1 MMAVT
6 LTTPNTLLGTMTPKS
21 ESVRIAVTLA
31 TVIAGTLFLVLC
43 SKISVPVWP
52 VPVTLQTFGVAA
64 LAAAFGWR
72 VGLATVVLYI
82 AEGLAGLP
90 VFAGALSGPAYLFG
104 PTGGFIVSWL
114 VVAVIVGRAADMGLS
129 RRLLPLFAV
138 MLAADAVSFVFGYTW
153 LVVVL
158 AGLKGVSPGAVMGAA
173 FDGAIK
179 PFIVWDILK
188 MAFAA
193 ISVAGSWSLLRRKA

>member
-6 LTTPNTLLGTMTPKS
+6 LTTPNTLLGAVAPKS
-21 ESVRIAVTLA
+21 DAMRVAVTLA
-31 TVIAGTLFLVLC
+31 TVVAGTLFLVLC

-72 VGLATVVLYI
+72 VGLATVALYI

-90 VFAGALSGPAYLFG
+90 VFAGAVAGPAYLFG

-138 MLAADAVSFVFGYTW
+138 MLAADAVSFAFGYTW

-158 AGLKGVSPGAVMGAA
+158 AGMKGVSPAAVMGAA

-179 PFIVWDILK
+179 PFIIWDILK

-193 ISVAGSWSLLRRKA
+193 ISVVGGWSLLRRKE

>member
-6 LTTPNTLLGTMTPKS
+6 LTTPNTLLGTMAPKS
-21 ESVRIAVTLA
+21 DSVRLAVTLA
-31 TVIAGTLFLVLC
+31 TVVVGTLFLILC

-90 VFAGALSGPAYLFG
+90 VFAGAIAGPAYLLG

-114 VVAVIVGRAADMGLS
+114 AVVVIVGRAADMGLS
-129 RRLLPLFAV
+129 HRLLPLFAV
-138 MLAADAVSFVFGYTW
+138 MLVGDAVSFAFGYGW
-153 LVVVL
+153 LVIVL
-158 AGLKGVSPGAVMGAA
+158 AGLKGVSPVAVMGAA

-179 PFIVWDILK
+179 PFVIWDILK

>member
-6 LTTPNTLLGTMTPKS
+6 LTTPQTLLGTFADES
-21 ESVRIAVTLA
+21 ESVRALPALA
-31 TVIAGTLFLVLC
+31 TVVLGTLFLVVC

-52 VPVTLQTFGVAA
+52 VPVTLQTFGVVA

-72 VGLATVVLYI
+72 IGLATVVLYI
-82 AEGLAGLP
+82 VEGLAGLP
-90 VFAGALSGPAYLFG
+90 VFAGAAAGPAYLFG
-104 PTGGFIVSWL
+104 PTGGFIVSWVL
-114 VVAVIVGRAADMGLS
+114 VSVIVGWAADRGLS
-129 RRLLPLFAV
+129 RRALPLFGI
-138 MLAADAVSFVFGYTW
+138 MLVGDAVSFAFGYAW

-158 AGLKGVSPGAVMGAA
+158 AGLKHVSPSAVMGAA

-179 PFIVWDILK
+179 PFVVWDIVK

-193 ISVAGSWSLLRRKA
+193 SSVAGAWSLLRRKA